1 MKNVYTLPL
10 MFFKV
15 VLLFVLAIPACAIAY
30 YYAVVLPNHE
40 RATLDLEKQKFD
52 AAQEEKK
59 AAKDAGDLRDAQL
72 EACLQSADNNYFKD
86 IRNNGTPAGNG
97 SYNVDTRVQAGI
109 DRRKQNAITECE
121 KQSRK

>member
-1 MKNVYTLPL
+1 MYTVAL
-10 MFFKV
+10 MSFRAA
-15 VLLFVLAIPACAIAY
+15 LLLVLAIPACAIAY
-30 YYAVVLPNHE
+30 YYASVLPNYQ
-40 RATLDLEKQKFD
+40 RATLELEKQKFT

-59 AAKDAGDLRDAQL
+59 AAKDASDFRDAQL
-72 EACLQSADNNYFKD
+72 QACLQSADDNYFKD

>member
-1 MKNVYTLPL
+1 MYTVSL
-10 MFFKV
+10 MSFKA
-15 VLLFVLAIPACAIAY
+15 VLLLVLAIPACAIAY
-30 YYAVVLPNHE
+30 YYGVVLPNYQ
-40 RATLDLEKQKFD
+40 RATLELEKQKFD

-59 AAKDAGDLRDAQL
+59 AAKNASDFRDAQL
-72 EACLQSADNNYFKD
+72 QACLDLADSNYFKD

-109 DRRKQNAITECE
+109 DRRKQNAIAECE